1 MSSSRVFVSY
11 VCLGD
16 EAGARV
22 GKQLLNDIRAAG
34 TEAVADHETITD
46 ERFMSFLSRE
56 LPQCGRLIVVQTP
69 QALQS
74 WRVQST
80 LSLASTLVAQKQ
92 LQAIRVIAAPSEDI
106 NESSLWTALTSFDAS
121 VDYLRVRERI
131 FLVLGLTQLD
141 ASDSFVVPL
150 SFLPPAPSPQ
160 VPGTQP
166 GVGGNIV
173 PKTQPSIPVPQP
185 VGSDWRTP
193 APAPMPQPVRSD
205 WRTPAPAPVSPPVG
219 SDWRTPAPAPMP
231 PTVRANVPVPPPPP
245 APFPPTQQAYWPQQ
259 PVPPIPQPVGSD
271 WRTPAPGPLPQPG
284 RTNWPYP
291 SPEPQPGFVTAQ
303 ALARNPQQN
312 DQSGSVFKR
321 IWLRIRTFVAGLS
334 KTSKLQP

>member
-1 MSSSRVFVSY
+1 VSSSRVFVSY

-16 EAGARV
+16 ETGARV

-80 LSLASTLVAQKQ
+80 LSLASTLIAQRQ

-106 NESSLWTALTSFDAS
+106 NESSLWTSLTSFDAS

-131 FLVLGLTQLD
+131 FLILGLTQLD

-150 SFLPPAPSPQ
+150 SFLPSPPAPSVAANGRPSPQ
-160 VPGTQP
+160 ASGARPGS
-166 GVGGNIV
+166 GGSV
-173 PKTQPSIPVPQP
+173 LPKTQPSLPVPKP
-185 VGSDWRTP
+185 IGSDWRTP
-193 APAPMPQPVRSD
+193 APV
-205 WRTPAPAPVSPPVG
+205 
-219 SDWRTPAPAPMP
+219 P
-231 PTVRANVPVPPPPP
+231 PTVRANVPLPPP
-245 APFPPTQQAYWPQQ
+245 APMPPAQRAYWPQQ
-259 PVPPIPQPVGSD
+259 PVPPVPQQIGSN
-271 WRTPAPGPLPQPG
+271 WRTPAPGPLPQAG

-291 SPEPQPGFVTAQ
+291 SPEPQPGLVTAQ

-312 DQSGSVFKR
+312 GQSGSVFKR